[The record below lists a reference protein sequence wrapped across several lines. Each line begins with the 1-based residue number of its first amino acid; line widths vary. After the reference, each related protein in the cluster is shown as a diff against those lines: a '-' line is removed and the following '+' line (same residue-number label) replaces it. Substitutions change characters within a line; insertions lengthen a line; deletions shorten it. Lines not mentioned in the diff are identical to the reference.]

1 MKSNTFAI
9 QNLNSLLN
17 LIVFLSPINK
27 YNRYE
32 ENNFNVDEL
41 EKEYQA
47 FRENKLQILKRLV
60 K

>member
-32 ENNFNVDEL
+32 ENNFNVYCVAYSIYINSD
-41 EKEYQA
+41 
-47 FRENKLQILKRLV
+47 
-60 K
+60 